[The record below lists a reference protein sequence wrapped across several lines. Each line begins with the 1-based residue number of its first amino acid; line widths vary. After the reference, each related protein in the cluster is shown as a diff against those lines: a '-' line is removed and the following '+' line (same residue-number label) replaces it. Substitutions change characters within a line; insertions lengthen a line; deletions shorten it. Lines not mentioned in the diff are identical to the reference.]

1 MPNNT
6 HERNRPMSKHITIN
20 INEDFVQDDPEL
32 TARYVKR
39 AQELLADMDIVAD
52 ADDFS
57 STYSWKDTGDDDITE
72 EEGFWVQG
80 LLERAWNEACG
91 Q

>member
-1 MPNNT
+1 
-6 HERNRPMSKHITIN
+6 MSKHITIN